1 MLPDEPW
8 RRLRRFTNARIG
20 MGRAGDGLP
29 TKHLLDF
36 RVAHAMARDS
46 VHSALDF
53 DTLVQTLKSRVASC
67 PSIVRVHSRATDR
80 AEYLQRPDLGRRL
93 VEMDAKKLEAGE
105 WDIVFVIADGL
116 SADAVSRNAPDLL
129 AETVPQLSSL
139 RIGPL
144 MLVSQ
149 GRVGIGDEIG
159 ERLGAR
165 MVVMLIGERPGLSS
179 PASLGAYITWE
190 PRLGRQNS
198 ERNCISNIHADGL
211 VPPVAAVRLVSLIRG
226 AMKMELTGVGLK
238 DRGQLIEGE
247 TSD

>member
-53 DTLVQTLKSRVASC
+53 DALEQSLKSEVANCPAIIRVQSL
-67 PSIVRVHSRATDR
+67 ATDR

-93 VEMDAKKLEAGE
+93 IKADNEKLEVGE
-105 WDIVFVIADGL
+105 WDVVFVIADGL
-116 SADAVSRNAPDLL
+116 SAEAVSRNAPDLL
-129 AETVPQLSSL
+129 AETLPQLSSL
-139 RIGPL
+139 HIGPVVL
-144 MLVSQ
+144 ASQ
-149 GRVGIGDEIG
+149 GRVSIGDEIG

-179 PASLGAYITWE
+179 PASLGGYITWE
-190 PRLGRQNS
+190 PRVGRQNS

-247 TSD
+247 TFD

>member
-20 MGRAGDGLP
+20 MGRAGNGLP

-53 DTLVQTLKSRVASC
+53 DALEQALTSRIAHCPQIIRIASRV
-67 PSIVRVHSRATDR
+67 TDR
-80 AEYLQRPDLGRRL
+80 AEYLQRPDLGRRV
-93 VEMDAKKLEAGE
+93 VEADIVKLETGE

-116 SADAVSRNAPDLL
+116 SAEAVSRNAPDLL
-129 AETVPQLSSL
+129 AETLPQLSSL
-139 RIGPL
+139 RVGPL
-144 MLVSQ
+144 VLAGQ

-179 PASLGAYITWE
+179 PASLGAYITWQ

-247 TSD
+247 APD